1 MLHFPAGAYDIYYMK
16 KYIPLLISGLL
27 MIFVGLYMIL
37 KPSGFV
43 TVVFSVFG
51 IYLALDGVR
60 TLISAQRLGSAL
72 GRFRSVLIGRALLSM
87 LVGLIVIIAAIAA
100 PTLIP
105 TLLVYII
112 AAAFLV
118 AAAVDLADLLVMKKA
133 GIPSG
138 SLGLETLLSF
148 VFSLL
153 LFLFPNF
160 LTGVVMTVFAAILFA
175 SGAVMAYGAV
185 SAMIYSRKFNSL

>member
-1 MLHFPAGAYDIYYMK
+1 MK

-37 KPSGFV
+37 KPSGFL
-43 TVVFSVFG
+43 TVVISVFG

-153 LFLFPNF
+153 LFLFPHF

-185 SAMIYSRKFNSL
+185 SAMIYSRKLNSL